1 MRHLALQ
8 PFASHNPS
16 VPSQR
21 VLVVEDEMGWIE
33 LLKMWFRMAGY
44 TDVRYAET
52 GAKALELAI
61 AEPPECILLDLVLP
75 DQSGME
81 LCQKLR
87 ALPALARVPVVLFT
101 GHSREKVLGL
111 QNGADY
117 FVGKSE
123 RPHELLATLDA
134 AFRRREAEEG
144 VLRRGELMLRQSDRE
159 VRWRGETVGK
169 LTPKMFIL
177 LHILAERSPQPV
189 SRADLYR
196 LVEGTEDPGLSRALD
211 VMLNRLRKV
220 LPDDLKTRIVN
231 VKNFG
236 WVYVEP
242 AQPAATVT
250 PLPQKKD

>member
-1 MRHLALQ
+1 MTGD
-8 PFASHNPS
+8 PCPGNNGS
-16 VPSQR
+16 VPAQR
-21 VLVVEDEMGWIE
+21 ILVVEDEIGWVE
-33 LLKMWFRMAGY
+33 LLKIWFKMADY
-44 TDVRYAET
+44 TEVRYAET

-61 AEPPECILLDLVLP
+61 AQSPDCILLDLVLP

-101 GHSREKVLGL
+101 GHAREKVLGL

-144 VLRRGELMLRQSDRE
+144 VLRRGDLTLRSRERE
-159 VRWRGETVGK
+159 VLWRGQHVAH
-169 LTPKMFIL
+169 LTPKMFVL
-177 LHILAERSPQPV
+177 LHVLVERGPQPV
-189 SRADLYR
+189 NRGDLYR
-196 LVEGTEDPGLSRALD
+196 LVEGVENPGLSRALD

-220 LPDDLKTRIVN
+220 LPEDVRSKIVN

-236 WVYVEP
+236 YVFVDSASEKTQSFT
-242 AQPAATVT
+242 A
-250 PLPQKKD
+250 